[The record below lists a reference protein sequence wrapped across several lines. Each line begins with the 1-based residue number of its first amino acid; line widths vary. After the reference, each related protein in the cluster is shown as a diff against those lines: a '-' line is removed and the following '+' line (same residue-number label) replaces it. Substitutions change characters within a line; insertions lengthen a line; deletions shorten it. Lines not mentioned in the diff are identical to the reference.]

1 MQVAAHE
8 RSSFYTIDCFGLERC
23 LFESNVPIDRFAG
36 SYGVLSKALNKIA
49 QRFTADDRD

>member
-8 RSSFYTIDCFGLERC
+8 RSSFYTIDCFGLEQC